1 MSVCICVCVSV
12 SVTEKF
18 LTEGHFLVNEHQII
32 PLPGRLSCFLDRKRF
47 GHFAQLQS
55 LKGPGH
61 SEAFKY
67 ILKHTNLKETLN
79 LDIAH
84 KTNYPETTNS

>member
-1 MSVCICVCVSV
+1 MTSATRDSSGSASRFPHLNCVYVCVYMRMCVCV

-47 GHFAQLQS
+47 GHFAQS

-61 SEAFKY
+61 SEA
-67 ILKHTNLKETLN
+67 LN
-79 LDIAH
+79 
-84 KTNYPETTNS
+84 TY